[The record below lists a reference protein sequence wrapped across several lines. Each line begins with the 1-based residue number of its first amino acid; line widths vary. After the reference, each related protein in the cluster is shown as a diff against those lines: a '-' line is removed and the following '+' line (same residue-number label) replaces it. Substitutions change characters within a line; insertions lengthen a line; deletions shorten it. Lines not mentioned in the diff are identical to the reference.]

1 MMTKNQIK
9 DRLELLRAEF
19 SNAINGLPEGENLE
33 SPTQKTGNCSMHGE
47 FTQWARKIP
56 FFKGEFQTQ
65 CPHCLREEIT
75 KLESDL
81 KEIDDR
87 EKQRFIA
94 DLKERSN
101 IPLRFANAS
110 FENYQVTDKNRL
122 AKLTCQRYAEK
133 WAERFKQGG
142 GLVFCGKPGTGK
154 NHLACAIANSVIEQ
168 HQAEAFITTSM
179 RIIRKV
185 KSTWDRNAEMTEE
198 DVIRVYC
205 QKDLLIIDEV
215 GVQFGTDAE
224 KIILFE
230 IINERYAQM
239 LPTILIS
246 NLTESELSNY
256 IGDRIIDRMKEGQ
269 GAVIKFDWD
278 SYRK

>member
-1 MMTKNQIK
+1 MNKI
-9 DRLELLRAEF
+9 ELQEILAALRADL
-19 SNAINGLPEGENLE
+19 SSAINGLPDGENLE
-33 SPTQKTGNCSMHGE
+33 PATQEIGNCDKHGE
-47 FTQWARKIP
+47 FTKWTRKIL
-56 FFKGEFQTQ
+56 FLKNKFETK
-65 CPHCLREEIT
+65 CPHCLSEEIKKT
-75 KLESDL
+75 EEKLQGFDDAEKNKVIDSL
-81 KEIDDR
+81 KEQSGIPR
-87 EKQRFIA
+87 RFVG
-94 DLKERSN
+94 
-101 IPLRFANAS
+101 AS
-110 FENYQVTDKNRL
+110 FDNYQETDKNRL

-168 HQAEAFITTSM
+168 HQAEVFITTAM

-256 IGDRIIDRMKEGQ
+256 IGERIIDRMKEGQ

>member
-1 MMTKNQIK
+1 MVLTA
-9 DRLELLRAEF
+9 EL
-19 SNAINGLPEGENLE
+19 SSAINGLPSGENLE
-33 SPTQKTGNCSMHGE
+33 PATQEVGKCDKHGE
-47 FTQWARKIP
+47 FTKWTRKIP
-56 FFKGEFQTQ
+56 FLKNKFETK
-65 CPHCLREEIT
+65 CPHCLREEIKRIEE
-75 KLESDL
+75 KLHSADSAGKQKIIESL
-81 KEIDDR
+81 KEQSGIPR
-87 EKQRFIA
+87 RFV
-94 DLKERSN
+94 D
-101 IPLRFANAS
+101 AS
-110 FENYQVTDKNRL
+110 FNNYQETEKNRL

-133 WAERFKQGG
+133 WAERFEQGG

-168 HQAEAFITTSM
+168 HQAEVLLTTAM

-185 KSTWDRNAEMTEE
+185 KSTWDKGSSMSEE
-198 DVIRVYC
+198 DVIRMYC

-246 NLTESELSNY
+246 NLTESELSGY
-256 IGDRIIDRMKEGQ
+256 IGERIIDRMKEGK
-269 GAVIKFDWD
+269 GAVIKFDWE